1 MELHFLPKSMQQEML
16 KQIHESHMGVNKC
29 KSRARDVLFWI
40 GMASQIEDFIRK
52 FSIYQEYQKVQSK
65 EPMIHLLSVEKIYG
79 TPFLEN
85 VLLTY
90 AIVFLLDKLS
100 SLCTSGYLE

>member
-1 MELHFLPKSMQQEML
+1 MTPYWLFRDEISCVDGLLFKSHKVILPKSMQQEML

-65 EPMIHLLSVEKIYG
+65 EPMI
-79 TPFLEN
+79 
-85 VLLTY
+85 
-90 AIVFLLDKLS
+90 
-100 SLCTSGYLE
+100 